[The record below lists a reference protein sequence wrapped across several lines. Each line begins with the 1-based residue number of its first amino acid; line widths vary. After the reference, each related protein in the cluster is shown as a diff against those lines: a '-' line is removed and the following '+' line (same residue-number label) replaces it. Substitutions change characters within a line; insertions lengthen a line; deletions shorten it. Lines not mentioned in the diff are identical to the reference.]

1 MIADDPGR
9 LVESNMV
16 VNHNPPCA
24 IANPSWIKPG
34 KTAWDW
40 WSGSLVKNV
49 PFKGG
54 MNNDTIKYYI
64 DFSARNE
71 SPYMVIDAGWATS
84 GISNGARR
92 KPTNLTKPIPQIDI
106 PALVAYGNSK
116 NVRLWLWAYWTDI
129 DQQKEEAFAQLE
141 KWGIAG
147 VKIDFMDRVLPH
159 TPKTPSWEKRV

>member
-1 MIADDPGR
+1 M
-9 LVESNMV
+9 
-16 VNHNPPCA
+16 
-24 IANPSWIKPG
+24 
-34 KTAWDW
+34 
-40 WSGSLVKNV
+40 GS
-49 PFKGG
+49 
-54 MNNDTIKYYI
+54 I
-64 DFSARNE
+64 
-71 SPYMVIDAGWATS
+71 YMVIDAGWATS